1 MKHQTSLLI
10 VSVTLACCGASAFG
24 QSPPQR
30 TTSDPPVITSS
41 WDDLTAGIQNT
52 AQWRSRRSVLKR
64 RYLELIRDQHK
75 PKKPRLDLR
84 VHQSVIVDGKYTRQL
99 ISFVCPRE

>member
-10 VSVTLACCGASAFG
+10 VSVTLACCGVSAFG

-30 TTSDPPVITSS
+30 TTSDPSVITSS

-64 RYLELIRDQHK
+64 RYLELIRDQYK
-75 PKKPRLDLR
+75 PKKPRLDRR
-84 VHQSVIVDGKYTRQL
+84 VDQH
-99 ISFVCPRE
+99 